1 MNPVESP
8 GRAAGRSRPV
18 PHQEPAVIGRILRT
32 VQAPV
37 LASLDRRT
45 RGVALTAAGMAGLLT
60 GSKLGALGLAARGLV
75 DIEAEWRA
83 AHPDF
88 EGGLAERW
96 QRAIDFY
103 AETHTDPTN
112 RALHMV
118 GIPIILGGTTGLLVW
133 PRYSPPWVVSAG
145 AYGFGWALNLVGH
158 AVFEKNAPAFAD
170 DPLSFVAGPVW
181 DLMQL
186 RDALAARGRAA
197 A

>member
-1 MNPVESP
+1 M
-8 GRAAGRSRPV
+8 
-18 PHQEPAVIGRILRT
+18 IGRITRT
-32 VQAPV
+32 IDSAYKAP
-37 LASLDRRT
+37 RRA
-45 RGVALTAAGMAGLLT
+45 RGVALTAAGMVGLTT
-60 GSKLGALGLAARGLV
+60 GSKLAALGLAARGMQ

-88 EGGLAERW
+88 EGGVAERW

-118 GIPIILGGTTGLLVW
+118 GIPIIVGGFTGLLIW
-133 PRYSPPWVVSAG
+133 PRYSPPWFASAG
-145 AYGFGWALNLVGH
+145 AWAVGWALNLVGH
-158 AVFEKNAPAFAD
+158 AAFERNGPAFAD

-186 RDALAARGRAA
+186 RDALARKVRSA
-197 A
+197 

>member
-1 MNPVESP
+1 ML
-8 GRAAGRSRPV
+8 
-18 PHQEPAVIGRILRT
+18 GRITHAADALYRN
-32 VQAPV
+32 A
-37 LASLDRRT
+37 RRT
-45 RGVALTAAGMAGLLT
+45 RGVAFTAVGMIGLTT
-60 GSKLGALGLAARGLV
+60 GSKLAALGLTVRGIR

-118 GIPIILGGTTGLLVW
+118 GIPIIVGGFTGLLVW
-133 PRYSPPWVVSAG
+133 PRYSPPWIASAG
-145 AYGFGWALNLVGH
+145 AWTVGWALNLVGH
-158 AVFEKNAPAFAD
+158 AAFERNAPAFAD

-186 RDALAARGRAA
+186 RDALARRGASARA
-197 A
+197 